1 MRRMCREA
9 KSLLQVTGGNS
20 FLDLIAKQVDWM
32 KKTYGM
38 QDLKFMLMTLNV
50 TLNGFKWRIVRVSHG
65 FS

>member
-1 MRRMCREA
+1 M
-9 KSLLQVTGGNS
+9 
-20 FLDLIAKQVDWM
+20 DLIAKQVDWM